1 MKRDRIIYWMNKL
14 TGMKSIPH
22 LVFNKKD
29 RKIEKIISKIC
40 RRYEEKLKI

>member
-14 TGMKSIPH
+14 TDMKLIPH
-22 LVFNKKD
+22 LVISKKD

-40 RRYEEKLKI
+40 RKYEEKLKI

>member
-1 MKRDRIIYWMNKL
+1 MKRNRIIHWMYKL
-14 TGMKSIPH
+14 LDMKVFSH

-40 RRYEEKLKI
+40 RKYEEKLKI

>member
-1 MKRDRIIYWMNKL
+1 MNKL
-14 TGMKSIPH
+14 TDMKSIPH
-22 LVFNKKD
+22 LVISKKD